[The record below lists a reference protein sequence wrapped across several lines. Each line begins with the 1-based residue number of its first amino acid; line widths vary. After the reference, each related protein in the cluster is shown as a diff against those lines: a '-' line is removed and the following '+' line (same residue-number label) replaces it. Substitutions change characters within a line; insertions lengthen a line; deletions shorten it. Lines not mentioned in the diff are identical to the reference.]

1 MKALSDIPLSVLDLA
16 PITAGAT
23 ARDALRNSL
32 DLARHVEALGFH
44 RYWVAEHHN
53 IAGVASS
60 ATAVLIGQ
68 IAAATERMR
77 VGSGGIMLPNHAPLV
92 IAEQFGTL
100 ESLFPGRIDL
110 GLGRAPGTDQMT
122 ARALRRTLI
131 GGDEDFPQLVDEL
144 RGYFEP
150 VDERFAARAV
160 RAIPGE
166 GLTIPVWLLGS
177 SDFSARLAGQLGL
190 PFAFASQFAPRGTLA
205 ALAIYREQ
213 FRPSGV
219 LDAPYAMVGANVFV
233 ADTTEEARF
242 LASSHKQQFLNL
254 IRGHKKPL
262 PAPVESMDALW
273 TPGERATVEAQL
285 AASFAGDTREVKA
298 GLEAFLESTD
308 ADEIICNSA
317 VFDHQARKHSYELLA
332 RLWQA

>member
-1 MKALSDIPLSVLDLA
+1 MKPLSDIRLSVLDLA

-23 ARDALRNSL
+23 ARDALLNSL
-32 DLARHVEALGFH
+32 DLARHTENLGFH

-68 IAAATERMR
+68 IAAATQHMR
-77 VGSGGIMLPNHAPLV
+77 IGSGGIMLPNHAPLV

-122 ARALRRTLI
+122 ARALRRTLN
-131 GGDEDFPQLVDEL
+131 GSVDDFPQLVDEL
-144 RGYFEP
+144 RGYFRP

-177 SDFSARLAGQLGL
+177 SDFSARLAARLGL
-190 PFAFASQFAPRGTLA
+190 PFAFASQFAPQATRA
-205 ALAIYREQ
+205 ALAIYREHFQ
-213 FRPSGV
+213 PSAA
-219 LDAPYAMVGANVFV
+219 LDRPYAMVGANVFV
-233 ADTTEEARF
+233 ADTSEEARY

-262 PAPVESMDALW
+262 PAPVEDMDALW
-273 TPGERATVEAQL
+273 TPGERAMVEAQL
-285 AASFAGDTREVKA
+285 AASFAGDGAEVRA
-298 GLEAFLESTD
+298 GLEAFAESTD

-317 VFDHQARKHSYELLA
+317 IFDHQARKRSYDLLA
-332 RLWQA
+332 RLWQT